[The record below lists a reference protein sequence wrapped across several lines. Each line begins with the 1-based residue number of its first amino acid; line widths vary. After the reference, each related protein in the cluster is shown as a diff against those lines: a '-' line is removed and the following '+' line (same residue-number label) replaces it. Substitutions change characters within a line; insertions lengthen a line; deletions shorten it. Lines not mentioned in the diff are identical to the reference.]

1 MRVWR
6 SAKTLVV
13 CCLASSAPAIADQT
27 PADVTPTVSAMD
39 EATFL
44 RVFLEDGSSL
54 VSYGEPARVADRVV
68 FSLPTSVAGEDPQLH
83 LVNLSVEHVDWE
95 RTSRYAESARAARYL
110 ATRAETQYAELTAEL
125 SGALNDVVVTRDSQ
139 ERLAVIER
147 ARQRLVEWPGNHY
160 NYKEAEIR
168 QMLSILDEALADLRA
183 AAGVD
188 EFDLSFVTSIG
199 PDPPREELLPRPT
212 PKEAVEQVLLAAQ
225 LSDSSAERVSLMS
238 VALAAIERDA
248 VMLPSTWRTT
258 TRRTASAAI
267 ESELETD
274 RRYRTLTTRMVELAE
289 QRALDADVRGVQRL
303 VDETHALDRK
313 LGLKRPDAISG
324 LLAALD
330 LQLDAARRLQL
341 ERDRWALRLI
351 EFQKY
356 EQMIA
361 NPVERLDELR
371 SALEDIKALAGSS
384 PEELAAIQQTTVQ
397 VLEIFALIVPPVEFK
412 AAHALLISAVELA
425 RSAADIRRKAALNND
440 LAQAWNASSA
450 AAGSMILSARARSDI
465 DDLLSLPQLPR

>member
-6 SAKTLVV
+6 SAETLVV
-13 CCLASSAPAIADQT
+13 CCLASSAPVVAGQA
-27 PADVTPTVSAMD
+27 PAGPASNVPAMD

-68 FSLPTSVAGEDPQLH
+68 FSMPTSVAGQDPQLH

-110 ATRAETQYAELTAEL
+110 ATHAETQYAELTAEL
-125 SGALNDVVVTRDSQ
+125 SEALNDVVITSDSQ

-147 ARQRLVEWPGNHY
+147 ARRRLAEWPGDHY

-199 PDPPREELLPRPT
+199 PAPPGEELLPRPT
-212 PKEAVEQVLLAAQ
+212 PQESVEQVLLAAQ

-248 VMLPSTWRTT
+248 VMLPSTWRTA
-258 TRRTASAAI
+258 TRRTTSDAI
-267 ESELETD
+267 ESELDTD

-289 QRALDADVRGVQRL
+289 QRAQDADVRGIQRL
-303 VDETHALDRK
+303 VEETHVLDLK
-313 LGLKRPDAISG
+313 LGLKRPDAMSG

-330 LQLDAARRLQL
+330 VQLDAARRLQL

-351 EFQKY
+351 ELEKY
-356 EQMIA
+356 RQTIA
-361 NPVERLDELR
+361 NPVERLDELGA
-371 SALEDIKALAGSS
+371 SLEDIKALAGSS
-384 PEELAAIQQTTVQ
+384 PEELAAIQQTTAQ
-397 VLEIFALIVPPVEFK
+397 VLEILTLIDAPTEVK

-425 RSAADIRRKAALNND
+425 RSAAEIRREAALNND
-440 LAQAWNASSA
+440 LTRAWDASSA
-450 AAGSMILSARARSDI
+450 AAGSMILSARARGDI
-465 DDLLSLPQLPR
+465 DDVLKLPQLPR